1 MQQRD
6 RGLEDDDEQSCLFF
20 GEIAVRSLIGILAI
34 DSSGSKLQKVRLAER
49 LYDGHG
55 VRFVESILEY
65 RFHLVELLIEGLF
78 ELLFGN
84 GRDAGAQFL
93 EAQQDNG
100 EDIGHVLA
108 RIGRLQFP
116 AFPQH
121 ISDQGGLFLGEG
133 IPYLADLDLIHTL
146 DPVIYLVDRLVGDEL
161 HPEFSGKL
169 PNLPDPAFERKN
181 NSMAKQYS
189 QKTRVA
195 VKVSSEI
202 GRLRRVLVHSPD
214 SGLGKV
220 VPSKAQDWL
229 FEDIV
234 HLDTIRRKEYDFYT
248 KILLYFLDP
257 ARIKGRLAQIDDEK
271 NRRSFYKPGDEGFFR
286 SDKVVELQWLLADI
300 LADNEIK
307 LKLVA
312 SVCAIEAVSY
322 DVQQDLQDLDPV
334 QLAKTFISGATDDD
348 RLLFAPIPNFI
359 FTRDIGIVINSYVL
373 LNKPAKKART
383 REALLAKYIFFNH
396 PLFEEY
402 RDKIIE
408 LNDTHHHFLLPR
420 EGDDRKVTL
429 EGGDV
434 MVVCKDHLLIGVS
447 ERTSPEAAYQALRVL
462 FEKNVVKKITII
474 RIPKKRDFMHIDTIF
489 TQVKKN
495 VWILLGTF
503 SSKAAKHED
512 EDEVQRIL
520 ENNKKE
526 DKLKIVQFRKKDQA
540 DPEYF
545 DSLEDLLTDISR
557 NDLEC
562 TEKVK
567 FIYSGNNEFPFDAR
581 EQWTDSCNLLALKEG
596 VVLGYDR
603 NDKTVEAFRTNGFAV
618 IAAEELIAKMEKSE
632 TTADDVENTLILM
645 PSAELSRA
653 RGGFHCMSM
662 PLHRDDI

>member
-1 MQQRD
+1 M
-6 RGLEDDDEQSCLFF
+6 
-20 GEIAVRSLIGILAI
+20 
-34 DSSGSKLQKVRLAER
+34 SKNLSYKAKVT
-49 LYDGHG
+49 
-55 VRFVESILEY
+55 VS
-65 RFHLVELLIEGLF
+65 
-78 ELLFGN
+78 
-84 GRDAGAQFL
+84 
-93 EAQQDNG
+93 
-100 EDIGHVLA
+100 
-108 RIGRLQFP
+108 
-116 AFPQH
+116 
-121 ISDQGGLFLGEG
+121 
-133 IPYLADLDLIHTL
+133 
-146 DPVIYLVDRLVGDEL
+146 
-161 HPEFSGKL
+161 
-169 PNLPDPAFERKN
+169 
-181 NSMAKQYS
+181 
-189 QKTRVA
+189 
-195 VKVSSEI
+195 VSSEV

-214 SGLGKV
+214 SGLGRV

-257 ARIKGRLAQIDDEK
+257 ARIKGRLEAVDAPAE
-271 NRRSFYKPGDEGFFR
+271 RRAFYKPGHDSFFR

-300 LADNEIK
+300 LTDHAIK

-312 SVCAIEAVSY
+312 SVCAIETCSY
-322 DVQQDLQDLDPV
+322 DTQEDLQQMDPV
-334 QLAKTFISGATDDD
+334 QLAKTFISGATNDD

-359 FTRDIGIVINSYVL
+359 FTRDIGIVINNYVL

-396 PLFEEY
+396 PLFQEY
-402 RDKIIE
+402 QDKIIE
-408 LNDTHHHFLLPR
+408 LTDTHHHFLLPR

-434 MVVCKDHLLIGVS
+434 MVVSKDHLLIGVS
-447 ERTSPEAAYQALRVL
+447 ERTSAEAAHQAIRVL

-474 RIPKKRDFMHIDTIF
+474 RIPKKRDYMHIDTIF
-489 TQVKKN
+489 TQIKRN

-503 SSKAAKHED
+503 SRKAMMHED
-512 EDEVQRIL
+512 DDAVQRIL

-526 DKLKIVQFRKKDQA
+526 DKLKIIQFRKKDPGN
-540 DPEYF
+540 PEYF
-545 DSLEDLLTDISR
+545 DNLEDLLTDISK

-603 NDKTVEAFRTNGFAV
+603 NDKTVEAFKANGFSV
-618 IAAEELIAKMEKSE
+618 IAAHDLIQGIE
-632 TTADDVENTLILM
+632 TGTIDTETIENTLILM

-662 PLHRDDI
+662 PLHRDEMH